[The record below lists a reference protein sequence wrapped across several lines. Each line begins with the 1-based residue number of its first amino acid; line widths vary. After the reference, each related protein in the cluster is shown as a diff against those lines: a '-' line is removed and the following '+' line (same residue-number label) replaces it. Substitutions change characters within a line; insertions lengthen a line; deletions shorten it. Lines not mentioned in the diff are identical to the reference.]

1 MSNSSETPRDPQ
13 PLSGGAGSALPASQ
27 ILPEWWALMLPPPR
41 LRETADLPKDTQLAE
56 CKQGTEA
63 MPAYASLP
71 EFTDYLANSVNI
83 MSLMWLPWSPQGQCT
98 GHTSLGSF
106 GFHTRLYLLRP
117 CQGTRKIFMGWGLR
131 AARSIPPP
139 PGPLGEVGAPRAQAA
154 ARHQALSLNSARSP
168 QQAEAGSTET
178 GSTTNS
184 CVLIWAPC
192 LLQPQFPHLTK
203 EVKEPE
209 MEDDTR

>member
-13 PLSGGAGSALPASQ
+13 PLSGGAGSSLPASQ
-27 ILPEWWALMLPPPR
+27 IPR
-41 LRETADLPKDTQLAE
+41 VVGIDVATSQTQRLLICPRTHSWQ
-56 CKQGTEA
+56 CKQGTEVR
-63 MPAYASLP
+63 PAYASLP
-71 EFTDYLANSVNI
+71 EFMDYLANSVNI

-106 GFHTRLYLLRP
+106 GFHTHLCLLHP
-117 CQGTRKIFMGWGLR
+117 CQGTRKIFMGWGPR
-131 AARSIPPP
+131 ASRSIPPP
-139 PGPLGEVGAPRAQAA
+139 LGPLGEVGAPRAQAA
-154 ARHQALSLNSARSP
+154 AHHQALSLNSARSP

-178 GSTTNS
+178 GSATNS

-209 MEDDTR
+209 MAGNTR